1 MSVPT
6 KDKRRRRSGMPTD
19 EQKAAA
25 REGGKLIQQA
35 ALSERRPR
43 GEPTQATQLQIADI
57 IVGHRLRA
65 LNEEAVKDLMKS
77 IDATGGLESSPIV
90 VRRTDRGLELVVG
103 LHRLEAHRRRGK
115 KTILAFVRIM
125 NDDEAL
131 KLQIAENLY
140 RAELTALERDE
151 HIAEWIRLTET
162 EVSSQVATKPQG
174 GRPESGVRAAAR
186 ELGIDK
192 DDAHRA
198 VRVASIAPE
207 AKEAAREAGLD
218 DTRSA
223 LLTVAKESPDQQVA
237 KVTEIAKSK
246 RAKGKRRPREE
257 IEREKAEKLQ
267 RKIDKE
273 KSDAARKDYE
283 DRRES
288 AIGDAAALIAEH
300 FPDPASYQSLVKN
313 LEEGGLIYSTLV
325 DRLRRLRPGLFEWD
339 DDDGDDDDDV
349 GDAIVANR
357 ATTQPAAR
365 RP

>member
-1 MSVPT
+1 MTGANTS
-6 KDKRRRRSGMPTD
+6 KHRNGASRRRRRSPSA
-19 EQKAAA
+19 KA
-25 REGGKLIQQA
+25 
-35 ALSERRPR
+35 R
-43 GEPTQATQLQIADI
+43 GESMQVTEIQIADVV
-57 IVGHRLRA
+57 VGPRLRA
-65 LNEEAVKDLMKS
+65 LNEEAVADLMGS
-77 IDATGGLESSPIV
+77 IDATHGLQSAPIT
-90 VRRTDRGLELVVG
+90 VRRTDKGLELVIG
-103 LHRLEAHRRRGK
+103 RHRLEAHRRSGK
-115 KTILAFVRIM
+115 KTILAFVRVM
-125 NDDEAL
+125 GDDEAR
-131 KLQIAENLY
+131 KLEIAENLH

-151 HIAEWIRLTET
+151 HIAEWIRLTGT
-162 EVSSQVATKPQG
+162 EVSSQAATKPQG
-174 GRPESGVRAAAR
+174 GRPESGIRAAAR

-198 VRVASIAPE
+198 AKVASIAPE

-300 FPDPASYQSLVKN
+300 FADPASYQSLVKN

-349 GDAIVANR
+349 SDAIVANH
-357 ATTQPAAR
+357 ATTQPGAR